1 MIVQR
6 LGNMQA
12 DHEQVARFVAAT
24 GVDSDQAS
32 FFLEACGGDLQR
44 AVELY
49 AGQALTTTVLRAMGA
64 FLFNT
69 QVADSCSWNPKLHGR
84 LVVQLS
90 GLLCRSSGSSTW
102 GRVCQWCR
110 ACAAS
115 CPACKASQGPK
126 SPNTQA
132 LQLPVKA
139 ASDTHSCSF
148 HQPEVSW
155 HSARLWSA
163 AVYSYH
169 KCAAATRCSQSLAR

>member
-1 MIVQR
+1 M
-6 LGNMQA
+6 
-12 DHEQVARFVAAT
+12 AAT

-49 AGQALTTTVLRAMGA
+49 AGQALVTKVLRALGA
-64 FLFNT
+64 FLCNT
-69 QVADSCSWNPKLHGR
+69 KMADSCSWTPKLQGR

-90 GLLCRSSGSSTW
+90 GLLCRSDGSSTR

-115 CPACKASQGPK
+115 CPACKAYQSPK
-126 SPNTQA
+126 PPTTQA
-132 LQLPVKA
+132 LQLPVEA
-139 ASDTHSCSF
+139 ASDTYSCSL

-163 AVYSYH
+163 AVHSHH
-169 KCAAATRCSQSLAR
+169 KCAAATRCSQSLARCGGGHAHTDA